1 MLEEVMKKN
10 NRNQAQGS
18 SYASKVS
25 PRASK
30 QRPEDAKA
38 MRDETEEVTSSDQ
51 AVAGERLL
59 VSVSE
64 QESAADTSPSLAED
78 APAEEVAA
86 ASEDPGPQQHHYGQ
100 QQQFGYGMVPGGHGL
115 GYPGYYNHGYVPPP
129 QVYSPGSPPLPLTG
143 PLQLVYLQPTAHGA
157 VNIIPFQATGHPT
170 FSPGSPLGFPAHPH
184 HPVVVQTPQPFI
196 TSSPGYPGPY
206 DPSMMMYPGYMM
218 AAGQYPHQDQAAAA
232 PSPAAYRPPRT
243 KLFRPWEDKIE
254 EETAKKPFV
263 EDDFPALQSGLTK
276 LNLR

>member
-38 MRDETEEVTSSDQ
+38 TREETEEVTSSDQ

-78 APAEEVAA
+78 APGPVAAEEVAA

-129 QVYSPGSPPLPLTG
+129 QVHL
-143 PLQLVYLQPTAHGA
+143 
-157 VNIIPFQATGHPT
+157 
-170 FSPGSPLGFPAHPH
+170 
-184 HPVVVQTPQPFI
+184 
-196 TSSPGYPGPY
+196 
-206 DPSMMMYPGYMM
+206 
-218 AAGQYPHQDQAAAA
+218 
-232 PSPAAYRPPRT
+232 
-243 KLFRPWEDKIE
+243 
-254 EETAKKPFV
+254 
-263 EDDFPALQSGLTK
+263 
-276 LNLR
+276 